1 MEPPDPETLANSHEP
16 AVHSPAVQPPAVQP
30 PAAQSR
36 AAQSRAAKCQPL
48 ELEPLE
54 LAPAEAIQPKST
66 PPEPRQCDSMLCDSV
81 LCDSV
86 GLKQTIPQSFTS
98 SPSHLWTATLGR
110 ISHDLIDLVL
120 PPSCL
125 CCHRSLDHSQSF
137 LCAECLP
144 TLGLIE
150 HACLR
155 CGAPLPKV
163 VPETHGCLRCE
174 GRSWSFK
181 RAIAVGPYFGP
192 LQKLVIAMK
201 KLRHEATTL
210 YFGRLLAA
218 RLQVTG
224 TANEIDLIVPVPSH
238 WWRRLIRKVSTA
250 EVLAEA
256 VANELHIPWTQQ
268 VVRRTR
274 YTPKQGML
282 RAADRKNNVQGA
294 FVAKLPSRW
303 RNARILLI
311 DDVLTSGSTA
321 NEVSRALLQAGAKD
335 VIVGAIARALGDQRP
350 NLV

>member
-1 MEPPDPETLANSHEP
+1 MEPPDPDTLANSHEP
-16 AVHSPAVQPPAVQP
+16 AVHSPAAHS
-30 PAAQSR
+30 PAAQPR
-36 AAQSRAAKCQPL
+36 VAKCQPL

-66 PPEPRQCDSMLCDSV
+66 PPEPRQCDSV
-81 LCDSV
+81 LYDSV

-110 ISHDLIDLVL
+110 LSHDLIDLVL

-163 VPETHGCLRCE
+163 VPEPHGCLRCE

-294 FVAKLPSRW
+294 FVAKLPCRW

-321 NEVSRALLQAGAKD
+321 NEVSGALLQAGAKD